1 MQWRPVAGCAVFVAL
16 CAPLAVAQSAA
27 FTVVNAASYGGSI
40 APDSLATIFGTN
52 LSVST
57 ASASL
62 DSDGQLPTELAATR
76 VEFNGVAA
84 QLFYVS
90 PVQINLVVPSGLVL
104 GTANVAVRST
114 VSGLAKTGAA
124 LLGQTAPAVFTSDAS
139 GSGSG
144 AILNAINYL
153 PAPFLVLTDTG
164 GSDVQTRLA
173 IYGTGLRHAAA
184 VTAVAQ
190 DSSGN
195 AYTMNVEYAGAAPGF
210 FGLDQVNVVLPPDVD
225 GAGTVSLAL
234 SADGIYANQVTFQMN
249 AIPAIKVLPA
259 LLTLDPNPVTAGDTT
274 RLTVGL
280 TGVART
286 TGYAVGLQTNNAAAP
301 VVVQLVVPAGK
312 ASAQTTI
319 SPSAVTNTT
328 EATIAATGSGI
339 TLTATLEI
347 VPASTIQLS
356 TLSFTPSSILGGRSL
371 TGRVTLTGNAQAGI
385 VNIAIAS
392 DNANVKLPGT
402 SVQVPFGKSFVDF
415 PIATLAVA
423 SLQTATLTATLN
435 GATVSATLTL
445 LPPLQLT
452 LEASTVLGGNP
463 VNGTVT
469 LGDPAPVTGA
479 AITLRAS
486 DSAVQ
491 VTGLTIPFG
500 QSTQA
505 ITLTTAVVTA
515 VHTVTISASY
525 GVATQTAVLTV
536 NPPGPVTLAGLS
548 ISPDQVTAG
557 GTAQGT
563 VTLNGVAGLGGFKV
577 GLTVSPANS
586 AGVPLLGLI
595 VPQGQSSATFPIT
608 TSLPKVVTITATAGG
623 VSKTATLTVQ

>member
-1 MQWRPVAGCAVFVAL
+1 M
-16 CAPLAVAQSAA
+16 PLAVAQSAA
-27 FTVVNAASYGGSI
+27 FTVVNAASYGGTI

-76 VEFNGVAA
+76 VEINGVAA

-90 PVQINLVVPSGLVL
+90 PTQINLVVPPGLVL

-114 VSGLAKTGAA
+114 ASGTARTGAA
-124 LLGQTAPAVFTSDAS
+124 LLGQTSPAVFTSDAS
-139 GSGSG
+139 GSGPG
-144 AILNAINYL
+144 AIFNAINYL
-153 PAPFLVLTDTG
+153 PAPFLVLTDDSG
-164 GSDVQTRLA
+164 NDVRTRLLVYA
-173 IYGTGLRHAAA
+173 TGLRHAGT

-210 FGLDQVNVVLPPDVD
+210 FGLDQVNVLLPPDVD

-259 LLTLDPNPVTAGDTT
+259 SLTLDPNPVTSGDTT

-301 VVVQLVVPAGK
+301 VVVQLVIPAGK

-319 SPSAVTNTT
+319 SPSGVTNTT
-328 EATIAATGSGI
+328 QATIAATGSGV

-347 VPASTIQLS
+347 VPASTVQLS
-356 TLSFTPSSILGGRSL
+356 TLSFTPASILGGRSL
-371 TGRVTLTGNAQAGI
+371 TGTVTLSGNAQAGI
-385 VNIAIAS
+385 VSVAIAS

-402 SVQVPFGKSFVDF
+402 SVQVPFGKSSVDF
-415 PIATLAVA
+415 PILTVAVTG
-423 SLQTATLTATLN
+423 LQTATLTATLN

-452 LEASTVLGGNP
+452 LEAGTVLGGNP

-479 AITLRAS
+479 SIVLHADDGT
-486 DSAVQ
+486 VQ
-491 VTGLTIPFG
+491 VPTAFTIPFG
-500 QSTQA
+500 QSTQMF
-505 ITLTTAVVTA
+505 TLTTAVVTA
-515 VHTVTISASY
+515 ARTVTVSASY
-525 GVATQTAVLTV
+525 FSWRQTALLTV
-536 NPPGPVTLAGLS
+536 NPPGPPTLAGLS
-548 ISPDQVTAG
+548 ILPDHVIASIG
-557 GTAQGT
+557 SVQGT
-563 VTLNGVAGLGGFKV
+563 VTLNGPAGALGVPVVLTANPPNSV
-577 GLTVSPANS
+577 GL
-586 AGVPLLGLI
+586 PLFLI
-595 VPQGQSSATFPIT
+595 VPQGQSSATFLIT
-608 TSLPKVVTITATAGG
+608 TTSFSRSVTITATVGG

>member
-1 MQWRPVAGCAVFVAL
+1 VAWCAVLVAW

-40 APDSLATIFGTN
+40 APDSLATIFGSN
-52 LSVST
+52 LSVTS

-124 LLGQTAPAVFTSDAS
+124 LLVQTSPAVFTSDAS
-139 GSGSG
+139 GSGPG

-153 PAPFLVLTDTG
+153 PAPFLVLTDAG

-195 AYTMNVEYAGAAPGF
+195 TYTMNVEYAGAAPGF
-210 FGLDQVNVVLPPDVD
+210 FGLDQVNVLLPPDVD

-249 AIPAIKVLPA
+249 AIPAIKLRPA

-286 TGYAVGLQTNNAAAP
+286 TGYALGLQTNNAAAP

-328 EATIAATGSGI
+328 DATIAATGSGI
-339 TLTATLEI
+339 TLKATLEI
-347 VPASTIQLS
+347 VPASTVQLS

-371 TGRVTLTGNAQAGI
+371 AGRVTLTGNAQAGI
-385 VNIAIAS
+385 VSIAIAS

-402 SVQVPFGKSFVDF
+402 SVQVPFGKSFVNF

-452 LEASTVLGGNP
+452 LEAGAVLGGNP

-479 AITLRAS
+479 PIVLQT
-486 DSAVQ
+486 DDPAVRT
-491 VTGLTIPFG
+491 TGFTIPYG
-500 QSTQA
+500 QTSQA
-505 ITLTTAVVTA
+505 FTLTTAVVTA
-515 VHTVTISASY
+515 ARTVTVSASY
-525 GVATQTAVLTV
+525 AGWRQTALLTV
-536 NPPGPVTLAGLS
+536 NPPGPPTLAGLS
-548 ISPDQVTAG
+548 ISPDHVLAG
-557 GTAQGT
+557 GSVQGT
-563 VTLNGVAGLGGFKV
+563 VTLNGAAGLGGVAV
-577 GLTVSPANS
+577 GLTSSPANS
-586 AGVPLLGLI
+586 VVLPPLLI
-595 VPQGQSSATFPIT
+595 VPKGQSSATFPIT
-608 TSLPKVVTITATAGG
+608 TSPFPRVVTITATAGG
-623 VSKTATLTVQ
+623 VSKSATLTVQ